1 MNTPEPAREVR
12 AKTISAARN
21 AARRATIDLALQDG
35 ARVIR
40 RPAFRGA
47 QNVIRDVEPIAG
59 MRAAREIELGARY
72 HTRTYIRDAREAGRT
87 WHEIGRALGLVPG
100 GEADQ
105 AGQTIAEAAY
115 TYGAGHPDS
124 ETAWRYGRSFPWRCG
139 SCEGLISD
147 RGPFDGPADA
157 EPGHG
162 GECARLAATL
172 GAWDA
177 EWEVGD

>member
-12 AKTISAARN
+12 VKTISAARN

-35 ARVIR
+35 ARVIS
-40 RPAFRGA
+40 RPALPGA

-100 GEADQ
+100 GEADKQ
-105 AGQTIAEAAY
+105 ARRSPRRPTPTRPATPIARRPGATAGRSRG
-115 TYGAGHPDS
+115 GAGH
-124 ETAWRYGRSFPWRCG
+124 
-139 SCEGLISD
+139 
-147 RGPFDGPADA
+147 
-157 EPGHG
+157 
-162 GECARLAATL
+162 AR
-172 GAWDA
+172 D
-177 EWEVGD
+177 